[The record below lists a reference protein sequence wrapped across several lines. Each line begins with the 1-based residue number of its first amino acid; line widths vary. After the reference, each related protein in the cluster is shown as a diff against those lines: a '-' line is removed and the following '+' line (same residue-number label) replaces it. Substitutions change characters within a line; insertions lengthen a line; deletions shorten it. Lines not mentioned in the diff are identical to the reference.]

1 MAIST
6 EIVRAYRAPRQ
17 VLRRQLEA
25 GENEGR
31 ALIYLT
37 VACLLCFVAQ
47 WPRLSREAFLDP
59 SIPLDARLGG
69 ALAGWLLFAPL
80 LFYAIGALSH
90 LVARLFGGKGS
101 FYSARLAL
109 FWSLLVI
116 APLVLL
122 LGLVSGFI
130 GQGPAQNATGLLLL
144 AAFIYI
150 WGNGLWEA
158 ERRPDQPA

>member
-1 MAIST
+1 MAVST

-17 VLRRQLEA
+17 VLRRQIA
-25 GENEGR
+25 APKNEGR

-37 VACLLCFVAQ
+37 VACLLFFIAQ

-69 ALAGWLLFAPL
+69 ALAGWLMFAPL
-80 LFYAIGALSH
+80 AFYGIGALSH
-90 LVARLFGGKGS
+90 LLAKLFGGRGS

-116 APLVLL
+116 SPLVLL

-144 AAFIYI
+144 AAFLYI

>member
-37 VACLLCFVAQ
+37 VACLLCFIAQ

-80 LFYAIGALSH
+80 MFYAVGAVSH

-144 AAFIYI
+144 AAFLYI

-158 ERRPDQPA
+158 ERRPDLPA

>member
-6 EIVRAYRAPRQ
+6 EILRSYRAPRE
-17 VLRRQLEA
+17 VLRRQLDSPA
-25 GENEGR
+25 SEGR

-37 VACLLCFVAQ
+37 VACLLFFVAQ

-69 ALAGWLLFAPL
+69 ALMGWMFIAPL
-80 LFYAIGALSH
+80 AFYAIGALTH
-90 LVARLFGGKGS
+90 LVARLLGGKGS
-101 FYSARLAL
+101 FYGARLAL
-109 FWSLLVI
+109 FWSLLAI

-130 GQGPAQNATGLLLL
+130 GQGPAQNVTGLLLL
-144 AAFIYI
+144 LAFLYI
-150 WGNGLWEA
+150 WVSGIWEA

>member
-80 LFYAIGALSH
+80 MFYAVGAVSH

-144 AAFIYI
+144 AAFLYI

-158 ERRPDQPA
+158 ERRPDLPA